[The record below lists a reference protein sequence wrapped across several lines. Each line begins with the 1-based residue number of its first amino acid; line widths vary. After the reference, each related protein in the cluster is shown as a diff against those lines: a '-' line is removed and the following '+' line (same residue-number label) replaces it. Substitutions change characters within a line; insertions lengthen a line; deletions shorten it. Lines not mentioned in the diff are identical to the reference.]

1 MHISGLEKVRNILHN
16 SLIVLSATESL
27 KATAILFRLV
37 ALAQVNSRF
46 RKTSSWSD
54 PLNSRISTS
63 RRQFNLSSSVFQF
76 DGWSQM
82 QPCGHSACAWNQK
95 QINSFKINWYCRMT
109 QKERIAWILR
119 ALEVFK
125 KDINIRYR
133 ILPGNEEANWL
144 QKHHYFVLR
153 ESGTMNIYE
162 YQ

>member
-16 SLIVLSATESL
+16 SFVVLSATETL
-27 KATAILFRLV
+27 KATAILFRPV
-37 ALAQVNSRF
+37 AQVNSRF
-46 RKTSSWSD
+46 KKTSSWSD
-54 PLNSRISTS
+54 PLNSRISIS

-125 KDINIRYR
+125 KDVNIRYR

>member
-1 MHISGLEKVRNILHN
+1 MHISGLEKVRSILHN
-16 SLIVLSATESL
+16 SLVVLSVIEQL
-27 KATAILFRLV
+27 KAIAIFFRPV
-37 ALAQVNSRF
+37 AQVKSRF
-46 RKTSSWSD
+46 KITSSWSD

-95 QINSFKINWYCRMT
+95 QINSFKINWYCWMT
-109 QKERIAWILR
+109 QRERIAWILR

-125 KDINIRYR
+125 KDINISYR
-133 ILPGNEEANWL
+133 ILPGNGEANWS
-144 QKHHYFVLR
+144 QIYHYSMLS
-153 ESGTMNIYE
+153 ESGTINIYE